1 MSSAATETAAPA
13 VPRRTGWA
21 LRPRL
26 PLLAVLALFVFGG
39 LGHEDRRVVEREFKT
54 GHYRLSPAWAL
65 RAVRGFL
72 TNDDDMYH
80 FHAYAQATF
89 GRPYKSF
96 FIRSREGWQA
106 FFARGQQEDP
116 DGTPVVTPARPLR
129 PYRDF
134 LIEYP
139 PGALLPI
146 LSPGLVATTA
156 DGYERVFKLEM
167 ALCLWL
173 LLGQLEQ
180 LARRLGADE
189 AVVAR
194 LPRAFAAAVFALG
207 IVCTHRFD
215 GMVGV
220 CLAGAVLAAARDRPI
235 TAGVV
240 LGLGVLIK
248 GVPLLI
254 IPPVAAYLY
263 AQHGWRS
270 AARLLVV
277 AGATVLGLFVATWL
291 WFGGGIFD
299 GLSYQR
305 DRPLQVESTP
315 SALLAL
321 LAWLRPGLVSVVY
334 SFGSS
339 NLDGRPVILLG
350 ALIPLL
356 SAAAAGA
363 AVLLVVARLGRLRG
377 GSGADDRARLMAL
390 VEGSVLV
397 LAVQLASGKVFCP
410 QYLMWLMPFGLVAA
424 FGAGRPARWRWT
436 GLALLAATQLIY
448 PFAYA
453 AVKSLTPWA
462 SALVLGRN
470 LGLVAWASLL
480 MFADQPEAATAPVP
494 ASA

>member
-1 MSSAATETAAPA
+1 MSSAASETAAPA
-13 VPRRTGWA
+13 VPRRARWA

-26 PLLAVLALFVFGG
+26 PLLAVLAMFVFGG
-39 LGHEDRRVVEREFKT
+39 LGHADRRVVEGEFKT
-54 GHYRLSPAWAL
+54 GHYRLTPGWAL

-80 FHAYAQATF
+80 FFAYAQATF

-96 FIRSREGWQA
+96 FIRSRDGWQA

-116 DGTPVVTPARPLR
+116 DGPPVVIPPRPLR

-139 PGALLPI
+139 PGALLAI
-146 LSPGLVATTA
+146 LSPGLLATTA
-156 DGYERVFKLEM
+156 DGYELAFKLGM

-173 LLGQLEQ
+173 LLAQLER
-180 LARRLGADE
+180 LARLLGDGDA
-189 AVVAR
+189 AVAR
-194 LPRAFAAAVFALG
+194 LPRAFAAAVLALG

-215 GMVGV
+215 GLVAV
-220 CLAGAVLAAARDRPI
+220 CLVGAALAATRARPAA
-235 TAGVV
+235 AGFL
-240 LGLGVLIK
+240 LGVGVLIK

-254 IPPVAAYLY
+254 VPPVAAYLY
-263 AQHGWRS
+263 AQYGRRS
-270 AARLLVV
+270 AARLLAV
-277 AGATVLGLFVATWL
+277 AGATALGLFAAAWL
-291 WFGGGIFD
+291 WCGGGILD

-321 LAWLRPGLVSVVY
+321 VAWLRPGLVSVVY

-339 NLDGRPVILLG
+339 NLDGRPVTVLG
-350 ALIPLL
+350 ALVPLL
-356 SAAAAGA
+356 SAAATGA
-363 AVLLVVARLGRLRG
+363 AVLLVVARLWRLRG
-377 GSGADDRARLMAL
+377 RTGADDRTRLMAL

-397 LAVQLASGKVFCP
+397 LAVQLTSGKVFCP
-410 QYLMWLMPFGLVAA
+410 QYLMWLLPFGLVAA
-424 FGAGRPARWRWT
+424 FGAGRSVRWRWT
-436 GLALLAATQLIY
+436 GLALVAATQLIY

-453 AVKSLTPWA
+453 AVKSLAPWA
-462 SALVLGRN
+462 SALVLARN
-470 LGLVAWASLL
+470 LGLLTWAALL
-480 MFADQPEAATAPVP
+480 WLGDHPEAATAPVP